1 MKLNSKVNDINISNN
16 KLFEIL
22 TVIENFKKIMPE
34 NISKFEIIDAE
45 TFIFSLKGMPVIKLV
60 IGEKTT
66 PTSIVLNSIESKISF
81 SLTAYI
87 KK

>member
-22 TVIENFKKIMPE
+22 TVIENFKKFMPE

-45 TFIFSLKGMPVIKLV
+45 TFIFL
-60 IGEKTT
+60 
-66 PTSIVLNSIESKISF
+66 
-81 SLTAYI
+81 
-87 KK
+87 